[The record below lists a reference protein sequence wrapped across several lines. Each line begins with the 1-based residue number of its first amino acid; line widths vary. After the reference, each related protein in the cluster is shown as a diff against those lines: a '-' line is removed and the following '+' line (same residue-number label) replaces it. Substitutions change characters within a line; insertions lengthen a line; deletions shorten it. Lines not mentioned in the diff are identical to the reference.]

1 MASYAAQLQKGVF
14 LLKKQKLIHLSMQ
27 ELSNPRTI
35 AACGMLLALK
45 LVLGLFTVNVSS
57 LLKIGFSFLPIA
69 AAGALF
75 GPVVGGVVGAVGDV
89 LGYFISP
96 TGPYFP
102 GFTLNAFLSGFL
114 YGLVLYR
121 KAVKPVRTVAAK
133 VLVML
138 VVNMLLNPLWL
149 MVLYGK
155 SFFVIFST
163 RIATNLAMIPIDAAM
178 LFGMLKILEKSRVA
192 QKLQRNC

>member
-1 MASYAAQLQKGVF
+1 M
-14 LLKKQKLIHLSMQ
+14 KKQNTHAIRLSVR
-27 ELSNPRTI
+27 ELSNARTV
-35 AACGMLLALK
+35 AVCGMLLALK
-45 LVLGLFTVNVSS
+45 LVFGLFTVNVSD

-89 LGYFISP
+89 LGYFIRP

-102 GFTLNAFLSGFL
+102 GFTLDAFVSGFL

-133 VLVML
+133 VLVTL
-138 VVNMLLNPLWL
+138 AVNMLLNPFWL
-149 MVLYGK
+149 MILYGK
-155 SFFVIFST
+155 AFFAVFT
-163 RIATNLAMIPIDAAM
+163 ARIATNLAMIPIDAAM